1 MGCCSASPYIISILS
16 ELSIVLPRW
25 WLSRAVQ
32 RNLVQLFGLE
42 EQLTGAYAMNMGG
55 RNTSFFRKVQPK
67 QFRHPDFLLSGR
79 CSTRYWLCG
88 IGGLTVGV
96 RNLKSCCASGVVGMG
111 R

>member
-42 EQLTGAYAMNMGG
+42 EQLTGVYAMNMGG

-79 CSTRYWLCG
+79 
-88 IGGLTVGV
+88 
-96 RNLKSCCASGVVGMG
+96 NLKSCCASGVVGMG